1 MLPLDAVSRDGRR
14 LRARETAER
23 RVRALRACGARGV
36 MCDVWWGIV
45 EGEAPR
51 RYEWRGYKELV
62 EMCARC
68 DVTLDVVL
76 SFHAC
81 GDSVGDGG
89 CEIGLPSWASGARA
103 RENMY
108 ADRRGN
114 VTEEYLSLWGD
125 ETRDQRRM

>member
-1 MLPLDAVSRDGRR
+1 
-14 LRARETAER
+14 
-23 RVRALRACGARGV
+23 

-89 CEIGLPSWASGARA
+89 ARSGFLRGRVARA
-103 RENMY
+103 GAEHV
-108 ADRRGN
+108 RR
-114 VTEEYLSLWGD
+114 
-125 ETRDQRRM
+125 